1 MNWNRHFLI
10 IWLGWCQRRA
20 KTATPEEKRH
30 NCRWCVFPHSCVCV
44 CVCLCVFVCRGNS
57 CDVLNKL
64 CFVANLRPSSERAH
78 RHIYWWRRKLK
89 TIEVGPTTKNEW
101 KKTHTRTKMCCK
113 RHQSSWPRRRS
124 AIGGALAL
132 ANCNRKLH
140 LDVGRCNRILRA
152 KLVF

>member
-44 CVCLCVFVCRGNS
+44 CVCLCVFMCRGNS

-101 KKTHTRTKMCCK
+101 KKKRTREQKCAVNVINQADPEEEV
-113 RHQSSWPRRRS
+113 R
-124 AIGGALAL
+124 LAGH
-132 ANCNRKLH
+132 LH
-140 LDVGRCNRILRA
+140 LLIATASCIWMLVG
-152 KLVF
+152 VTGY